1 VPCVAV
7 LLYGVLCV
15 GVAAA
20 NGAACRTACIFASG
34 SIFRRRKKG
43 THVAADLIFRS
54 ASFFD
59 QGHMYSTYYSA
70 PASCDSCRPSPIARP
85 RRLMELPSRGQMLL
99 EHRGGAAGMLC
110 FSFLA
115 TCLPMRRA

>member
-43 THVAADLIFRS
+43 TPPIFRS

-85 RRLMELPSRGQMLL
+85 RRGRRLMELPSRGQMLL